1 MRKRASIAIAYWGGL
16 IVLVAFGIGR
26 AASVSAQD
34 SASPP
39 AASISRRPPIRH
51 SSDTKLTEQQ
61 QRGAGLFIQ
70 RCALCHLAK
79 SFGAAGSKYCCVS
92 SLGPSLSGMFKNMDP
107 EQEQAMREIIL
118 NGGPTYMPGWKYG
131 LEPKDIDDIIAYL
144 KTLG

>member
-1 MRKRASIAIAYWGGL
+1 MAYGGALLVLAIASM
-16 IVLVAFGIGR
+16 GR
-26 AASVSAQD
+26 VTLLSAQD
-34 SASPP
+34 SADSPP
-39 AASISRRPPIRH
+39 ATITHRPPIRH
-51 SSDTKLTEQQ
+51 TSDTKLTEQQ

-79 SFGAAGSKYCCVS
+79 SFGAAGNKYCCVA
-92 SLGPSLSGMFKNMDP
+92 SLGPSLSGMFKNIDP

>member
-1 MRKRASIAIAYWGGL
+1 MSSKKIPTVVFLASL
-16 IVLVAFGIGR
+16 IVLLMFCAGYVAEI
-26 AASVSAQD
+26 SAQEG
-34 SASPP
+34 SSYTPP
-39 AASISRRPPIRH
+39 VTKQAPIRH
-51 SSDTKLTEQQ
+51 ASGTKLDEQQ

-70 RCALCHLAK
+70 RCALCHLSK
-79 SFGAAGSKYCCVS
+79 SFGTGGSKYCCVA

-131 LEPKDIDDIIAYL
+131 LTPKDVDDIIAYL